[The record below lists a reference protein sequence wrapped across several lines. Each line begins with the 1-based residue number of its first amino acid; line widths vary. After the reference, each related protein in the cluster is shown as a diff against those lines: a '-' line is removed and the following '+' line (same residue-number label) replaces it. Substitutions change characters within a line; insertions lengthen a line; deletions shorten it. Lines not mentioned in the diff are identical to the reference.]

1 MSDYI
6 TETWPINTHT
16 HTHTHPFNSPLYGT
30 TQVSRYQKGKTNL
43 DFTGAKDSER
53 QWYQLD
59 CMQVCNSLQTNNHAS
74 TSLLN
79 VLQAGCP
86 SCRPTKV
93 SKHWRPINKA
103 IIYLINLF
111 ATSAYRIITG
121 VKRLDKEHVTAFQS
135 QLQNFFGHLIL
146 LEYST

>member
-6 TETWPINTHT
+6 SETWPINTHT
-16 HTHTHPFNSPLYGT
+16 HTRLTAL
-30 TQVSRYQKGKTNL
+30 
-43 DFTGAKDSER
+43 FTGLPRWAGTRKVKPIWILLEQKTVSGSGISWTVCKSSTRSR
-53 QWYQLD
+53 QITMPALHY
-59 CMQVCNSLQTNNHAS
+59 SS
-74 TSLLN
+74 

-135 QLQNFFGHLIL
+135 QLQNFFGHLIP